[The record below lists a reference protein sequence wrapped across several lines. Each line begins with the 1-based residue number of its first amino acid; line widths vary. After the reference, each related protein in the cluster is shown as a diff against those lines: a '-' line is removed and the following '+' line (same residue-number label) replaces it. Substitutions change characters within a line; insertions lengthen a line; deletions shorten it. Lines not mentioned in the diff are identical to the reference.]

1 MTGGG
6 PGADTVGG
14 MQCPRCGR
22 ELETAPRDFG
32 SEQGGVNVVITGV
45 PARRCDDC
53 KETFTADGTWRR
65 MDAIAD
71 RARKQA
77 IEQGASDVT
86 RPWAAAIALEAS
98 QLGDELKHLA
108 DQLAEATRAE
118 DPVRLT
124 ETLSQVSAALKALV
138 ARAREAGI
146 TLPDSV
152 LKYVKDQP
160 ES

>member
-1 MTGGG
+1 
-6 PGADTVGG
+6 

-45 PARRCDDC
+45 PGSRCDDC
-53 KETFTADGTWRR
+53 QETFTTDGTRKR

-71 RARKQA
+71 SARKQA
-77 IEQGASDVT
+77 IEQGASDVR
-86 RPWAAAIALEAS
+86 RPWAAAIALEAT

-118 DPVRLT
+118 DPARLT

-146 TLPDSV
+146 ALPDSV
-152 LKYVKDQP
+152 LKFVKDQP